1 LISAPAEPDAGWAAR
16 VNRAL
21 DQAEAIFI
29 GAALAF
35 ASLLLFV
42 NVVLRYVFHWPIS
55 WAEEVSL
62 YLMVWIVFIGGSMA
76 VRTRGHMAIDL
87 LPLVLSPKSRQRLS
101 VFVALLALVFFAVF
115 FWYSGQHV
123 LRVQGIGQTTP
134 VMGAPMW
141 LAYLAMPVGSA
152 LMGLRTI
159 QVLVRSLRERPAT
172 EAHVMDLQD

>member
-1 LISAPAEPDAGWAAR
+1 MSAAADSHAGWAAR
-16 VNRAL
+16 IDGAL
-21 DQAEAIFI
+21 DRAEAVFI

-35 ASLLLFV
+35 ACLLLFF
-42 NVVLRYVFHWPIS
+42 NVVLRYVFLAPIS

-87 LPLVLSPKSRQRLS
+87 LPLVLSPANRQRLS
-101 VFVALLALVFFAVF
+101 VLVALLALVFFAVF

-123 LRVQGIGQTTP
+123 LRVQGSGQTTP

-152 LMGLRTI
+152 LMGLRTL
-159 QVLVRSLRERPAT
+159 QVLARSLRQRPAAG
-172 EAHVMDLQD
+172 AHVMDLQD